1 MDTALYPAIA
11 RRSDAAANTSGP
23 PPLPGVQTVSVVA
36 VYRLSEAGRKAS
48 LLAGGNGRERQQVT
62 LDVPVTRLH
71 LVHVDPNG
79 TARLKL
85 KPRFERRAESQ
96 RVVRVEESPQYDAP
110 PSTEALLQDAARN
123 HQLDATYQAQGVSQR
138 STRLETSR
146 TWRDEVAVAFLSD
159 AARRAITH
167 PSPTPRRCVLPTDRG
182 RMDFD
187 AKRDRGAARDVPL
200 EAYRRFQADL
210 RGRRERAQ
218 DDVATFHA
226 AHAEKQRLVGEW
238 TTEHGTDDQRARL
251 TAGVLP
257 LEEIVEAM
265 TAQAFALVAHLPA
278 YGRDGATRL
287 QAYLRAFPPYAE
299 AVVSAAALAVTTRFL
314 SEATSAQWALMQQ
327 VKAAVPDAQVFLR
340 ERVLSWTADPK
351 APQLRI
357 VTVLGFTKLGPLTLR
372 REFCIPDTCSALPES
387 DGGPEN

>member
-1 MDTALYPAIA
+1 MDTALHPAIA

-23 PPLPGVQTVSVVA
+23 SPLPGAQTVSVVA

-48 LLAGGNGRERQQVT
+48 LLAGGNGRERQQVA

-71 LVHVDPNG
+71 LVHVEPNG

-85 KPRFERRAESQ
+85 KPRFELRGESQ

-110 PSTEALLQDAARN
+110 PSTETLLQDAARN
-123 HQLDATYQAQGVSQR
+123 HQLEATYQAQGVSQR

-187 AKRDRGAARDVPL
+187 GKRDRGAARDVPL

-210 RGRRERAQ
+210 RARRERAQ

-251 TAGVLP
+251 AAGVLP

-265 TAQAFALVAHLPA
+265 TAHAFAAVAHLPA
-278 YGRDGATRL
+278 YGRDGAARV
-287 QAYLRAFPPYAE
+287 QAHLRAVPAYAA
-299 AVVSAAALAVTTRFL
+299 AVVAAGALAVTTRYL
-314 SEATSAQWALMQQ
+314 TEATSAQWAVMQQ

-351 APQLRI
+351 APRLHL
-357 VTVLGFTKLGPLTLR
+357 VTVLGFMKIGPLTLR
-372 REFCIPDTCSALPES
+372 REFCIPDMCSAKPES

>member
-23 PPLPGVQTVSVVA
+23 SPLPGVQTVSVVA
-36 VYRLSEAGRKAS
+36 AYRLSEAGRKAS
-48 LLAGGNGRERQQVT
+48 LLAGGNGRERQQVA

-79 TARLKL
+79 AARLKL
-85 KPRFERRAESQ
+85 KPRFETRAESQ
-96 RVVRVEESPQYDAP
+96 RVVRIEESPQYDAP
-110 PSTEALLQDAARN
+110 PSPDALLQDAARI
-123 HQLDATYQAQGVSQR
+123 HQLEATYQAQGVSQR

-146 TWRDEVAVAFLSD
+146 TWRDEVAVSFLSD
-159 AARRAITH
+159 VTRRAITH

-210 RGRRERAQ
+210 RARRERAQ
-218 DDVATFHA
+218 DDLATFHA
-226 AHAEKQRLVGEW
+226 THAEKQRLVREW
-238 TTEHGTDDQRARL
+238 TNDHGTDDQRARL
-251 TAGVLP
+251 AAGVLP
-257 LEEIVEAM
+257 LEEAVEAM
-265 TAQAFALVAHLPA
+265 TAQTFAAVAHLPA
-278 YGRDGATRL
+278 YRRDGVARL
-287 QAYLRAFPPYAE
+287 QAHLRNMPAYAD
-299 AVVSAAALAVTTRFL
+299 AVVSASTLAVTTRYL
-314 SEATSAQWALMQQ
+314 SEATSAQWAVMQQ

-351 APQLRI
+351 APRLHI
-357 VTVLGFTKLGPLTLR
+357 VTVLGFMKLGPLTLR
-372 REFCIPDTCSALPES
+372 REFCIPETCSAMPES

>member
-1 MDTALYPAIA
+1 MDTALYPARA
-11 RRSDAAANTSGP
+11 SQPDAAPRSSGP
-23 PPLPGVQTVSVVA
+23 SLLPGAQTVSVVA

-48 LLAGGNGRERQQVT
+48 LLAGGNGRERQQVA

-85 KPRFERRAESQ
+85 KPRFELRAESQ

-110 PSTEALLQDAARN
+110 PSTDALLQDAARN
-123 HQLDATYQAQGVSQR
+123 HQLEATYQAQGVSQR

-210 RGRRERAQ
+210 RARRERAQ

-226 AHAEKQRLVGEW
+226 VHAEKQRLVREW

-251 TAGVLP
+251 AAGVLP
-257 LEEIVEAM
+257 LEEAVEAM
-265 TAQAFALVAHLPA
+265 TAQAFTAVAHLPT
-278 YGRDGATRL
+278 YRRDGAARL
-287 QAYLRAFPPYAE
+287 QGHLRAVPTYAD
-299 AVVSAAALAVTTRFL
+299 AVLASGALAVATRYL
-314 SEATSAQWALMQQ
+314 TEATSAQWAVMQQ

-340 ERVLSWTADPK
+340 ERVLSWKADPK
-351 APQLRI
+351 APPLRV
-357 VTVLGFTKLGPLTLR
+357 VTVLGFTKVGPLTLR
-372 REFCIPDTCSALPES
+372 REFCIPDTCSAKPES

>member
-1 MDTALYPAIA
+1 M
-11 RRSDAAANTSGP
+11 
-23 PPLPGVQTVSVVA
+23 
-36 VYRLSEAGRKAS
+36 VYRLSEAGRKAC
-48 LLAGGNGRERQQVT
+48 LLAGGNGRERQQVA

-85 KPRFERRAESQ
+85 KPRFELRAESQ

-123 HQLDATYQAQGVSQR
+123 HQLEATYQAQGVSQR

-159 AARRAITH
+159 ATRRAITH
-167 PSPTPRRCVLPTDRG
+167 PSPTPRRCVLATDRG

-210 RGRRERAQ
+210 RARRERAQ

-251 TAGVLP
+251 AAGVLP

-265 TAQAFALVAHLPA
+265 TAQTFAGLTHLPP
-278 YGRDGATRL
+278 YGRDGAARL
-287 QAYLRAFPPYAE
+287 QATCAPVPLCRGGACQP
-299 AVVSAAALAVTTRFL
+299 AALAVTTR
-314 SEATSAQWALMQQ
+314 ATSAR
-327 VKAAVPDAQVFLR
+327 PR
-340 ERVLSWTADPK
+340 PRSG
-351 APQLRI
+351 R
-357 VTVLGFTKLGPLTLR
+357 
-372 REFCIPDTCSALPES
+372 
-387 DGGPEN
+387 

>member
-11 RRSDAAANTSGP
+11 RRPDAAASASGP
-23 PPLPGVQTVSVVA
+23 APLSDVQTVSVVA
-36 VYRLSEAGRKAS
+36 VYRLSEVGRKAS
-48 LLAGGNGRERQQVT
+48 LLAGGNGRERQQVA

-85 KPRFERRAESQ
+85 KPRFELRAESQ
-96 RVVRVEESPQYDAP
+96 RVVRADESPQYDAP

-123 HQLDATYQAQGVSQR
+123 HQLEATYQAQGVSQR
-138 STRLETSR
+138 STRTESSR
-146 TWRDEVAVAFLSD
+146 TWRDEVAVSFLSD
-159 AARRAITH
+159 ATRRVITH
-167 PSPTPRRCVLPTDRG
+167 PSPTPRRCVLATDRG

-200 EAYRRFQADL
+200 EAHRRFQADL
-210 RGRRERAQ
+210 RARRERAQ
-218 DDVATFHA
+218 DDVTTFHA

-251 TAGVLP
+251 AASVLP
-257 LEEIVEAM
+257 IEEIVEAM
-265 TAQAFALVAHLPA
+265 TAQAFAAVAHLPV

-299 AVVSAAALAVTTRFL
+299 AVVSAAALAVTTRYL
-314 SEATSAQWALMQQ
+314 SAATSAQWAVLQQ
-327 VKAAVPDAQVFLR
+327 VKAAAPDAQVFLR

-351 APQLRI
+351 APRLRI
-357 VTVLGFTKLGPLTLR
+357 VTVLGFMKLGPLTLR
-372 REFCIPDTCSALPES
+372 REFCIPEMCSATPES

>member
-23 PPLPGVQTVSVVA
+23 SPLPSVQTVSVVA

-48 LLAGGNGRERQQVT
+48 LLAGGNGRERQQVA

-71 LVHVDPNG
+71 LVQVDPNG
-79 TARLKL
+79 SARLKL
-85 KPRFERRAESQ
+85 KPRFELRAESQ
-96 RVVRVEESPQYDAP
+96 RVVRVEEFPQYDAP
-110 PSTEALLQDAARN
+110 PSNDALLQDAARN
-123 HQLDATYQAQGVSQR
+123 HQLEATYHAQGVSQR

-187 AKRDRGAARDVPL
+187 GKRDRGAARDVPL

-210 RGRRERAQ
+210 RARRERAQ

-251 TAGVLP
+251 AAGVLP

-265 TAQAFALVAHLPA
+265 TAHAFAAVAHLPA
-278 YGRDGATRL
+278 YGRDGAARV
-287 QAYLRAFPPYAE
+287 QAHLRAVPAYAA
-299 AVVSAAALAVTTRFL
+299 AVVAAGALAVTTRHL
-314 SEATSAQWALMQQ
+314 TEATSAQWAVMQQ

-351 APQLRI
+351 APRLHL
-357 VTVLGFTKLGPLTLR
+357 VTVLGFMKIGPLTLR
-372 REFCIPDTCSALPES
+372 REFCIPDTCSAMPES

>member
-1 MDTALYPAIA
+1 MDTALYPALA
-11 RRSDAAANTSGP
+11 SRPDAAPPASGP
-23 PPLPGVQTVSVVA
+23 SPLPSVQTVSVVA
-36 VYRLSEAGRKAS
+36 VYRLSESGRKAS
-48 LLAGGNGRERQQVT
+48 LLAGGNGRERQQVA

-79 TARLKL
+79 TARLRL
-85 KPRFERRAESQ
+85 KPRFELRAESQ

-110 PSTEALLQDAARN
+110 PSTDALLQDAARN
-123 HQLDATYQAQGVSQR
+123 HQLEATYQAQGVSQR

-146 TWRDEVAVAFLSD
+146 TWRDEVAVSFLSD

-210 RGRRERAQ
+210 RARRERAQ
-218 DDVATFHA
+218 DDVDTFHA

-238 TTEHGTDDQRARL
+238 TTEHGTTDQRARL
-251 TAGVLP
+251 AAGVLP

-265 TAQAFALVAHLPA
+265 TAQAFALVARLPA

-299 AVVSAAALAVTTRFL
+299 AVVSAAALAVTTRYL
-314 SEATSAQWALMQQ
+314 TEATSAQWALMQQ

-357 VTVLGFTKLGPLTLR
+357 VTVLGFTKVGPLTLR
-372 REFCIPDTCSALPES
+372 REFCIPDTCSAMPES
-387 DGGPEN
+387 DGGPET